1 MKKKGGPHGAPY
13 IVPSLSPWSKRAGY
27 PFYIILNRGSRLFS
41 FSFLWSCWFQRSTKK
56 GCAGDGARRK
66 GGADFVGFK
75 APLSFV
81 RPPRTSDTRD
91 PLRVAA
97 IPTDGTSTRNEAKP
111 TDRRPSTLPGN
122 FRTSAGIIDSVRS
135 FLSFSATFAN
145 TGYMGY
151 GQLD

>member
-1 MKKKGGPHGAPY
+1 MKKEGSTRCPIY
-13 IVPSLSPWSKRAGY
+13 RSLSFSLVQEGRISILY
-27 PFYIILNRGSRLFS
+27 YIKSWAS
-41 FSFLWSCWFQRSTKK
+41 FVFFFFFCSCWFQRSTKK

-91 PLRVAA
+91 PLRVAV

-135 FLSFSATFAN
+135 FLSFSATQGTWVTVN
-145 TGYMGY
+145 
-151 GQLD
+151 